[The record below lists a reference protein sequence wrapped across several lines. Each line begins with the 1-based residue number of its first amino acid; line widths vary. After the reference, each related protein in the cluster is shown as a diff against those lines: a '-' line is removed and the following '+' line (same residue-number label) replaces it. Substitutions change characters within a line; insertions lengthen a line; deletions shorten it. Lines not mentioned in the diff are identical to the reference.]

1 MQLVLTWLPPR
12 AHDAGGP
19 PVAHVNDVTT
29 QALQTLPTS
38 RATATASE
46 ESRRCIIENAT
57 LAGWHDLVRRRDSA
71 GLDDLLAD
79 DVLFH
84 SPVVHTP
91 KCGKQ
96 VTQHILA
103 AAFRVLSNPSFRYV
117 REIAGKHDAV
127 LEFMVEIDGISVNGV
142 DMIKWND
149 EGRIVEVK
157 VMLRPLKA
165 VNIIHQKM
173 AEMLA
178 ERQ

>member
-1 MQLVLTWLPPR
+1 
-12 AHDAGGP
+12 
-19 PVAHVNDVTT
+19 
-29 QALQTLPTS
+29 
-38 RATATASE
+38 
-46 ESRRCIIENAT
+46 
-57 LAGWHDLVRRRDSA
+57 
-71 GLDDLLAD
+71 
-79 DVLFH
+79 
-84 SPVVHTP
+84 VHTP